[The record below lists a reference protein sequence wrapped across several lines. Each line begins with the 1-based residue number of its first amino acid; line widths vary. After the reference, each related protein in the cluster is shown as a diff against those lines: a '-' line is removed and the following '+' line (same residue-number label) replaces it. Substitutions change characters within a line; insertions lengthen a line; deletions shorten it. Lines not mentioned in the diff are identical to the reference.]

1 MVFIADRRYRER
13 KTLLDPYAATRCGR
27 NLFLDAPQLAL
38 EPLGMT
44 ATKVI
49 EAFYKYARDTDDTPR
64 QTATRIGVPVKTL
77 RTWLEGQA
85 QPTKRLTLRLAG
97 FLRRVGY
104 I

>member
-1 MVFIADRRYRER
+1 MR
-13 KTLLDPYAATRCGR
+13 
-27 NLFLDAPQLAL
+27 PQFGL
-38 EPLGMT
+38 EPLSMT
-44 ATKVI
+44 AAKVI

-64 QTATRIGVPVKTL
+64 QTATRIGVSIKTL